1 MVQVDSVDRGHRYSY
16 TPPSDSRLPVTRN
29 DSLGTF
35 ILDHLVEAGEEMRD
49 THLRKFQD
57 MYRGDRDYRKDRD
70 LMRPFQEAQIRAER
84 MKDQG
89 DSEAAEELKLVT
101 THVHEVYKAYG
112 KFWVSYRSSES
123 HKKTQDSFKNSES
136 LTTQF
141 ARQFTESPPTFVI
154 GDVRSIK
161 ASYAYTKFS
170 APFAFAVAYHDL
182 CAIKATALGDVPTS
196 RLIAETMDIRSS
208 FLRVLDRNSGD

>member
-1 MVQVDSVDRGHRYSY
+1 MAQVDSVDRGHQHSY
-16 TPPSDSRLPVTRN
+16 TPLPDSRPPVTR
-29 DSLGTF
+29 DDALGTF
-35 ILDHLVEAGEEMRD
+35 ILDQLVEAGEEMRN

-57 MYRGDRDYRKDRD
+57 TYKEDRDYRNDRD

-89 DSEAAEELKLVT
+89 DSEAAEELKVVT

-112 KFWVSYRSSES
+112 KFWAAYLSSKSHQKNRDILKSSES
-123 HKKTQDSFKNSES
+123 QATE
-136 LTTQF
+136 F
-141 ARQFTESPPTFVI
+141 ARQFIESPPTFVF
-154 GDVRSIK
+154 GDIRAIK
-161 ASYAYTKFS
+161 ASYAYTECS

-196 RLIAETMDIRSS
+196 RLIAETMDIKSS
-208 FLRVLDRNSGD
+208 FLRVLDRSSGD